1 MKQQTQQQSTTEK
14 SQTTTYKV
22 VVFLFIVTLLI
33 YIHDVIP
40 KNVGKIGLSSARVY
54 FYTVLAEIRYLAV
67 LFFCFYLAKNKS
79 WRFVLALPIILTT
92 YQSIIRIFALQKTV
106 YNSFD
111 YKLVITILV
120 SIAITFIYFNNKK
133 KK

>member
-120 SIAITFIYFNNKK
+120 SIAITFIYFTNKK
-133 KK
+133 TK